1 MVSIGKMYEYGMI
14 HSQVLKHIGMRS
26 PHAAVMLVKGDLIIM
41 EAEVNPRRIASG
53 KEAVQFILR
62 TYEDQWYMQRDN
74 LLRIVG
80 LYEDTHAHV

>member
-1 MVSIGKMYEYGMI
+1 MYKHGMI

-26 PHAAVMLVKGDLIIM
+26 PHAAVVLTKGDLIIM

-62 TYEDQWYMQRDN
+62 TYGDQWYMQRDN
-74 LLRIVG
+74 LLMILG
-80 LYEDTHAHV
+80 LYEATRTHI